1 MPCAAAILTKKHG
14 AAIARVNAAVS
25 VLAKILLLTVVQSTL
40 IAVVYHRQ
48 HHNMAR
54 PVNAKVS
61 PAEATVTV

>member
-1 MPCAAAILTKKHG
+1 MPCAVAILTKKHEV
-14 AAIARVNAAVS
+14 ATVRVNAAVS
-25 VLAKILLLTVVQSTL
+25 VLVKILLLTVVQNTL